1 MKILCVLSSVS
12 PFGGSSK
19 SFLRLVRELTSVYD
33 VEMLVCVP
41 SMGGVCEDLK
51 LLNNVRIEL
60 LNIRFNV
67 YPHCSSIKECLL
79 FLPKLIWHFIINTLA
94 YL

>member
-19 SFLRLVRELTSVYD
+19 SFLRLARELTSAQV

-41 SMGGVCEDLK
+41 SMGGGYVK
-51 LLNNVRIEL
+51 I
-60 LNIRFNV
+60 
-67 YPHCSSIKECLL
+67 
-79 FLPKLIWHFIINTLA
+79 
-94 YL
+94 